1 MKLVIA
7 EKPSVARTIAG
18 VIGADE
24 LKDGYCEGNGYL
36 VSWCIG
42 HLVEPAHAEVY
53 DPKYAK
59 WTKEDLP
66 IIPDIWHYVISKAK
80 QKQYSILKELMRR
93 ADVES
98 LICATDAGREGE
110 LIFRL
115 VYKQAGCKKPF
126 SRLWISSMEDSAIKQ
141 GFDALKDG
149 AEYDNLYASALCR
162 SKADWLVGI
171 NATRLYSVLYN
182 GSLNVGRVQSPTL
195 AMIVQR
201 AEQIRDF
208 VKEKYYVPHIQC
220 GEIDATGEKIF
231 DPAEAEKITAACDKQ
246 QAVLRS
252 LISESK
258 TARPPKL
265 YDLTSLQRDA
275 NRIYGYTAQQTL
287 DYIQNLYEKKLT
299 TYPRTDSQYLTHD
312 MTDTAAEI
320 VKVVLLKLSFAEA
333 FREELKPNVSQT
345 VNDKKVSDHHAI
357 IPTVELG
364 AADLTALP
372 SGERNLLYMVASRLV
387 CAVSGP
393 HTFEAVTAEFD
404 CAGHA
409 FAVKGRAVTA
419 EGWKA
424 VDKAFKSSLKEKH
437 DDEEKEMPPLPQL
450 AEGQTFSC
458 VQASTSESWTTPPKP
473 YTEDTLL
480 AAMERAGNEDT
491 DPEAERRGLG
501 TPATR
506 AGVIEKLVQKGF
518 VERKGKQLIPT
529 ERGAALISVLPEK
542 LTSPKLTAEW
552 ENTLTEIAQG
562 KSRAA
567 EFMDSIT
574 GYVRELVETA
584 PEVNDE
590 QRSRFSFDKPKIG
603 VCPRCGGNI
612 HESRTN
618 FYCANKDC
626 GFVMWKNDKF
636 FRDKKTS
643 LTPRMATEL
652 LKSGR
657 VKAKGLYSVK
667 TGKKYDAQIVLADT
681 GGKYVNFK
689 LEFEQ
694 KGKATKG

>member
-7 EKPSVARTIAG
+7 EKPSVARSIAN
-18 VIGADE
+18 VIGAKE
-24 LKDGYCEGNGYL
+24 VKDGYCEGNGYL
-36 VSWCIG
+36 VSWCVG

-53 DPKYAK
+53 DPKYSK

-66 IIPDIWHYVISKAK
+66 IIPDVWHYVISKAK
-80 QKQYSILKELMRR
+80 QKQFAILKELMRR

-115 VYKQAGCKKPF
+115 VYKQTGCKKPF

-141 GFDALKDG
+141 GFDNLKDG
-149 AEYDNLYASALCR
+149 AEYDELYASALCR
-162 SKADWLVGI
+162 QKADWLVGI

-195 AMIVQR
+195 AMLTQR
-201 AEQIRDF
+201 DAQIKNF
-208 VKEKYYVPHIQC
+208 IKEKYYVPHIQC
-220 GEIDATGEKIF
+220 GEIDATGAKTF
-231 DPAEAEKITAACDKQ
+231 NPAEAETIRTACDGK

-252 LISESK
+252 VISENK
-258 TARPPKL
+258 IARPPKL
-265 YDLTSLQRDA
+265 YDLTTLQRDA
-275 NRIYGYTAQQTL
+275 NRIYGYTAQQSL
-287 DYIQNLYEKKLT
+287 DYVQNLYEKKLT

-320 VKVVLLKLSFAEA
+320 VKVVLKLPFAEA
-333 FREELKPNVSQT
+333 IRDELKPNVTQT

-357 IPTVELG
+357 IPTLQVG
-364 AADLTALP
+364 IADLTPLP
-372 SGERNLLYMVASRLV
+372 DGERNILYLISARLA
-387 CAVSGP
+387 CAVSDP
-393 HTFEAVTAEFD
+393 HMFEAVTAEFD

-409 FAVKGRAVTA
+409 FAAKGRAVTA

-424 VDKAFKSSLKEKH
+424 VEKAFKNSIKEKS
-437 DDEEKEMPPLPQL
+437 DDEETEMPPLPQL
-450 AEGQTFSC
+450 VEGQTFLE
-458 VQASTSESWTTPPKP
+458 VQASTSESWTAPPKP

-518 VERKGKQLIPT
+518 ASRKGKQIIPT
-529 ERGAALISVLPEK
+529 ERGTALISVLPEK

-552 ENTLTEIAQG
+552 ENTLTEIARG
-562 KSRAA
+562 KSGAA
-567 EFMDSIT
+567 EFMDSIA
-574 GYVRELVETA
+574 GYVRELVETV
-584 PEVNDE
+584 PEVTND
-590 QRSRFSFDKPKIG
+590 QRSRFQFDKPVIG
-603 VCPRCGGNI
+603 ICPRCGGNV

-652 LKSGR
+652 LKSGL
-657 VKAKGLYSVK
+657 VKAKNLYSPK
-667 TGKKYDAQIVLADT
+667 TGKTYDAQIILADT
-681 GGKYVNFK
+681 GGKYVNFR
-689 LEFEQ
+689 LEFEH
-694 KGKATKG
+694 KGKVFKS